1 MLENKKIQ
9 KLIKN
14 NPHVR
19 IMFFGV
25 LNIITG
31 ITQVVTLGYYSGDIA
46 MMYCTYELRRR
57 YGKTQQNKRL

>member
-1 MLENKKIQ
+1 MKTIRD
-9 KLIKN
+9 LIRTN
-14 NPHVR
+14 NHVR

-46 MMYCTYELRRR
+46 MIYCTYELRRI
-57 YGKTQQNKRL
+57 

>member
-1 MLENKKIQ
+1 MKTIRD
-9 KLIKN
+9 LIRTN
-14 NPHVR
+14 NHVR

-46 MMYCTYELRRR
+46 MIYCTYELRRL
-57 YGKTQQNKRL
+57 YGKTST